1 MLGTLCS
8 VNQDYRTEVRVYI
21 PLGLDH
27 LLDPRRKA
35 YKDVLIVMKTQLQ
48 NLRHFFFFKCPLTN
62 VRMVHI
68 LLLLKFEFEE

>member
-8 VNQDYRTEVRVYI
+8 VNQDYRTEVRAYI
-21 PLGLDH
+21 PLGRDH

-48 NLRHFFFFKCPLTN
+48 NLRHFFFLQMPINKCKDGTYFAFAE
-62 VRMVHI
+62 V
-68 LLLLKFEFEE
+68 